1 MLMSLKKAAAPFIL
15 RYAASTLRSSGTSAD
30 SKDRLWRLVQRHA
43 TFLDIKTRA
52 TIVNGMKMQ
61 VSSRPRVE
69 QEIFLFGEW
78 EPLFTRYLRSI
89 SAPEGIFLDVGSNIG
104 YFSLIAS
111 SAFREVHAIEASP
124 STSRR
129 LKAIIADNGI
139 DNITVHNMAV
149 GAHEGEID
157 FFQDKEQSG
166 GSSTIK
172 TDKNEFEARVPVAP
186 LEKILQDIDWGRVRF
201 VKVDVEGLE
210 APVLDSLLALRD
222 SLHPEVEIFVEYDPL
237 RVDTWPRIETFMAN
251 GFTALMMQ
259 GPYDRRDYLET
270 DRLSDLQPIEGQPEV
285 FCDLLLRRAAP

>member
-15 RYAASTLRSSGTSAD
+15 RYAASTLRSASTSAD
-30 SKDRLWRLVQRHA
+30 SKDRLWRPVQRHA
-43 TFLDIKTRA
+43 TFLDIGTRA

-61 VSSRPRVE
+61 VFSRPRVE

-89 SAPEGIFLDVGSNIG
+89 SAPEGIFLNVGSNIG

-157 FFQDKEQSG
+157 FFPLG
-166 GSSTIK
+166 A
-172 TDKNEFEARVPVAP
+172 FEGHPPHSAVRALELYPEGHPPPSLPV
-186 LEKILQDIDWGRVRF
+186 ESQTEVGDVILNTKQHLVG
-201 VKVDVEGLE
+201 
-210 APVLDSLLALRD
+210 
-222 SLHPEVEIFVEYDPL
+222 EVEFQEFSPFAIL
-237 RVDTWPRIETFMAN
+237 H
-251 GFTALMMQ
+251 
-259 GPYDRRDYLET
+259 
-270 DRLSDLQPIEGQPEV
+270 
-285 FCDLLLRRAAP
+285 C